1 MPHIVVDIDSEVPA
15 ERVLAAAT
23 DFSEQRPE
31 LWPNISA
38 EFWQL
43 HDRGPNWAEATE
55 GSPSV
60 WARERY
66 QWSDNRVVG
75 TTEDS
80 NVWQP
85 GGTWD
90 LTVEP
95 RNGNGSHLHL
105 VFDRRWKG
113 RGWLFSP
120 AVALVGRRMF
130 ERNLQKTL
138 DVLARR
144 GS

>member
-66 QWSDNRVVG
+66 QWSDNHVVG

-120 AVALVGRRMF
+120 AVALIGQRMF

-138 DVLARR
+138 DVLARK